1 MANPKKDNPQ
11 GGQPAGQSN
20 RPPANAPAIPGAVP
34 TGGPNAPTAPGA
46 AQQGAREE
54 AKETQAGKLG
64 GTNEPTPSGQQR
76 EGHGPPHQPVDP
88 QATTQGRRPEV
99 GGGDPAKSHPG
110 HPVLDPAN
118 TMGVDDAERDDHDRP
133 TLPMDPVEKAKA
145 RAGGGPVFI
154 LKTTLPGVL
163 VENGQPA
170 TTADFPPNTDFDWLL
185 RSGSIAPAEG
195 INADGSV
202 ERSPEHLAEIDEMQ
216 GRIEELS
223 DQLDAANKELRL
235 LRHELRKHVGAA
247 AVEKFR
253 QQRGEASR
261 LADRNVGDSDAER
274 ETRGRTAHTRQRR
287 ADGFGKAPPTPV
299 PAGGDPD
306 PDRR

>member
-1 MANPKKDNPQ
+1 MSNPKKDNPSADK
-11 GGQPAGQSN
+11 PTGQST
-20 RPPANAPAIPGAVP
+20 RPAATP

-46 AQQGAREE
+46 AQQGAKEE
-54 AKETQAGKLG
+54 AAGTQPGKLG

-88 QATTQGRRPEV
+88 QATTQGQRPEV
-99 GGGDPAKSHPG
+99 GGGDPHKSHPG
-110 HPVLDPAN
+110 HPVLDPAD
-118 TMGVDDAERDDHDRP
+118 TMGVDDSESDDHDRP
-133 TLPMDPVEKAKA
+133 TLPMDPVQKAKA
-145 RAGGGPVFI
+145 RAAGGPVFI

-170 TTADFPPNTDFDWLL
+170 TTEDFPPNTDFDWLL
-185 RSGSIAPAEG
+185 RSGSIEPAEG

-202 ERSPEHLAEIDEMQ
+202 QRSAEHLQDVDEMQ
-216 GRIEELS
+216 ERIEELS
-223 DQLDAANKELRL
+223 DDLDRANKEIRL
-235 LRHELRKHVGAA
+235 LRHELRKHLGAA
-247 AVEKFR
+247 AVKKFR
-253 QQRGEASR
+253 QQRGESSPVPAR
-261 LADRNVGDSDAER
+261 NIGDTDADREK
-274 ETRGRTAHTRQRR
+274 RGRTAHNRARQ